1 LKINAFGS
9 DAPTGSVAAADR
21 IPQAESQAQPMLPVA
36 IGAVIFDDCSV
47 MSS

>member
-21 IPQAESQAQPMLPVA
+21 IPKAESQAQPTPPVA